1 MVSRCVAPLATSAVW
16 GKNAIPRFW
25 RVSIN
30 IPLAVVQHCQQGD
43 MLPLLSAA
51 HCCGA
56 AALQLRGTKYQVL
69 SDGDVQQ
76 PAPRPGPRHHSHQL
90 HSLLCHITGCWVLW
104 ILAILVSGTRAAF
117 CVGRSKTR
125 CVDILLILITWMSNR
140 TNNHPG
146 PTRCT
151 VKIFM
156 YL

>member
-1 MVSRCVAPLATSAVW
+1 MAVCSASSDPVW

-30 IPLAVVQHCQQGD
+30 IPLAVVQHCHHCQHGD

-51 HCCGA
+51 HCCGV

-76 PAPRPGPRHHSHQL
+76 PALRPGPRH
-90 HSLLCHITGCWVLW
+90 HSLLCHITGYWVLW